1 MKNRTEGNAE
11 SSHGENTQGDLVND
25 LNILPDD
32 DSSSN
37 KGDPEVDHTEET
49 LNQFSSVMDQFKDKV
64 ISSYK
69 STLKKGVKYF
79 TKKLQKFSKIM
90 KAHLKNHY
98 LVLEKS

>member
-1 MKNRTEGNAE
+1 MKNRTEKNVE
-11 SSHGENTQGDLVND
+11 SSHGENTQGYLVND

-37 KGDPEVDHTEET
+37 KGDPEVDDTEET

-69 STLKKGVKYF
+69 SKGVKYF
-79 TKKLQKFSKIM
+79 TKKLQQFSKLM
-90 KAHLKNHY
+90 KAHLKNHF